1 MTPIQAQ
8 SLPLILEG
16 RDLIA
21 QAKTGSGKTAASAWA
36 CCRRSTLL
44 AGAAMP
50 GAVPHAGTGRPGGAG
65 TAPAGAPDLQHQGA
79 DPVRRRGGA
88 PQAESLA
95 HGAHVVVG
103 TPGRI
108 QDHLARGSLDLAGL
122 NTLVLDEADR
132 MVDMGFYDDIV
143 AIASHCPTKRQTP
156 CSRPPTPTTSASW
169 PPVSCAIRP
178 RSRSRPSTTPA
189 ASSRSSTRSSPRNAW
204 TPSPACWRI
213 SGQRPRWPSATP
225 RSAATTWSRP

>member
-1 MTPIQAQ
+1 M
-8 SLPLILEG
+8 
-16 RDLIA
+16 
-21 QAKTGSGKTAASAWA
+21 
-36 CCRRSTLL
+36 
-44 AGAAMP
+44 
-50 GAVPHAGTGRPGGAG
+50 
-65 TAPAGAPDLQHQGA
+65 
-79 DPVRRRGGA
+79 RRRGGA

-143 AIASHCPTKRQTP
+143 AIASHCPTKRQTLLFSATYP
-156 CSRPPTPTTSASW
+156 DNIRKLAARFLRNPAEVKVEAQHDASRIEQIFYEIKPEE
-169 PPVSCAIRP
+169 RL
-178 RSRSRPSTTPA
+178 
-189 ASSRSSTRSSPRNAW
+189 
-204 TPSPACWRI
+204 TPSPACWRT

>member
-1 MTPIQAQ
+1 M
-8 SLPLILEG
+8 
-16 RDLIA
+16 
-21 QAKTGSGKTAASAWA
+21 
-36 CCRRSTLL
+36 
-44 AGAAMP
+44 
-50 GAVPHAGTGRPGGAG
+50 
-65 TAPAGAPDLQHQGA
+65 
-79 DPVRRRGGA
+79 RRRGGA

-143 AIASHCPTKRQTP
+143 AIASHCPTKRQTLLF
-156 CSRPPTPTTSASW
+156 SATY
-169 PPVSCAIRP
+169 PDNIRKLAARFRAIRP